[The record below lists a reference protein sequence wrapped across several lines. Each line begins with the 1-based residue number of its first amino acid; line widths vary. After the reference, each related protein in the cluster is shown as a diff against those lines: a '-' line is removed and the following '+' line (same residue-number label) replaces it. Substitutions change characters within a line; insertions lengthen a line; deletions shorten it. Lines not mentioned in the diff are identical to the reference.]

1 MDWVQSA
8 RRRAAQSFKDGIF
21 PAGASGASSS
31 SNTKLRTSLLLFFL
45 LFLATW
51 MYQHA
56 RVGKGAKYTA
66 RATSFVEGHDAV
78 AAEVPAPATDA
89 IEAVANVTSG
99 PASGG
104 VDGEEARNATA
115 ARLQHDYEELLDA
128 VEHFGNVSL
137 PLDLL
142 ARFRTIEEECWRP
155 HTSLD
160 LTGHVVGITAIAIF
174 VLAYLTVIF
183 EEKLSEGGAKYHK
196 SISMTIAAGLIW
208 ILIAFEYRI
217 KAPHMLDEV
226 ESAFRTSFLEFGE
239 TFLFLVVAMTYV
251 ETLSAMNVFKCV
263 KCLLVDM
270 RFSLKQLF
278 WVTGLLSF
286 LLSPLADNLTTAL
299 LMGAVIR
306 SVGSSHDDFMTLSLV
321 NIVVASNAGGAFSP
335 FGDITT
341 LMIWQKGKLGMR
353 DFPHIIVPSLVNWLI
368 PAFFLQRALP
378 EGKPTPSSERSR
390 LSVHAVLVVM
400 LFFLT
405 IATTALAHAW
415 LKLPAVLGM
424 MTGLGFLQLYGY
436 ALSRV
441 QSTRVRAG
449 RGGKQWHLTQS
460 RERVVVS
467 VGDAQ
472 DSAYGPSWHEEEE
485 SLFNLLAKIDWD
497 TLLFFYGVIVSVG
510 GLGVMG
516 YLSALANF
524 AFNELGPV
532 SAPPPLPLSP
542 PPRPTPIRHFADS
555 LPSSLFLHSPTPFW
569 TEQKPANILVG
580 GLSALIDNIPVLYSV
595 LVANPSMARADW
607 MLVTLTSGC
616 GGSILSF
623 GSAAGVGL
631 SGQEPKHYNFHSHLN
646 WSWAI
651 IFGYVGSI
659 IAHFILNGF

>member
-1 MDWVQSA
+1 
-8 RRRAAQSFKDGIF
+8 
-21 PAGASGASSS
+21 
-31 SNTKLRTSLLLFFL
+31 
-45 LFLATW
+45 
-51 MYQHA
+51 
-56 RVGKGAKYTA
+56 
-66 RATSFVEGHDAV
+66 
-78 AAEVPAPATDA
+78 
-89 IEAVANVTSG
+89 
-99 PASGG
+99 
-104 VDGEEARNATA
+104 
-115 ARLQHDYEELLDA
+115 
-128 VEHFGNVSL
+128 
-137 PLDLL
+137 
-142 ARFRTIEEECWRP
+142 
-155 HTSLD
+155 
-160 LTGHVVGITAIAIF
+160 
-174 VLAYLTVIF
+174 
-183 EEKLSEGGAKYHK
+183 
-196 SISMTIAAGLIW
+196 
-208 ILIAFEYRI
+208 
-217 KAPHMLDEV
+217 
-226 ESAFRTSFLEFGE
+226 
-239 TFLFLVVAMTYV
+239 
-251 ETLSAMNVFKCV
+251 
-263 KCLLVDM
+263 
-270 RFSLKQLF
+270 
-278 WVTGLLSF
+278 
-286 LLSPLADNLTTAL
+286 
-299 LMGAVIR
+299 
-306 SVGSSHDDFMTLSLV
+306 MTLSLV

-449 RGGKQWHLTQS
+449 RGGKHLTQS

-532 SAPPPLPLSP
+532 SAPPLPLSP

>member
-21 PAGASGASSS
+21 SAGAGGASSS

-196 SISMTIAAGLIW
+196 SISMTIVTGLIW

-251 ETLSAMNVFKCV
+251 ETLSAMNVFKCA

-449 RGGKQWHLTQS
+449 RGGKHLTQS

-532 SAPPPLPLSP
+532 SAPPLPLSP

-555 LPSSLFLHSPTPFW
+555 LPLPFSFTPPPPFGRSRSPQTFWWAVSRPSSTTFLCSTLCSW
-569 TEQKPANILVG
+569 R
-580 GLSALIDNIPVLYSV
+580 IP
-595 LVANPSMARADW
+595 PWPGR
-607 MLVTLTSGC
+607 TGC
-616 GGSILSF
+616 
-623 GSAAGVGL
+623 
-631 SGQEPKHYNFHSHLN
+631 
-646 WSWAI
+646 W
-651 IFGYVGSI
+651 
-659 IAHFILNGF
+659 